1 MMSVISPERA
11 REQLAL
17 MYVNRSQGITGVQ
30 LVEKNGENE
39 LVVDILAPFWTQV
52 GGRLPKTWGGLKV
65 SVAIF
70 DATGEPY
77 PAWLN
82 LQHNSNRP
90 ALVFSEERDPYGP
103 PPPRRRSQGSPF
115 GPPPRIRVSEPS
127 RPPVAR
133 AVMALLLLLGSFFLL
148 KFSIGWAVV
157 GFLSSGF
164 MLGTG
169 IKASSLIDERVYR
182 MAGIAALAMCALG
195 TYLFFLAGTGAL
207 EWVLGAITAFSAG
220 QLTGMFLR
228 AGWDFLREDAL

>member
-1 MMSVISPERA
+1 KSRPLQEPHQNQGKRRGDCPEQQDLGKLHRAEEEGKTRGAHRRLGRREAQGRGRQITRLSDACVALHGSGGQKPASAERFMMSVISPERA

-148 KFSIGWAVV
+148 KFS
-157 GFLSSGF
+157 
-164 MLGTG
+164 
-169 IKASSLIDERVYR
+169 
-182 MAGIAALAMCALG
+182 
-195 TYLFFLAGTGAL
+195 
-207 EWVLGAITAFSAG
+207 
-220 QLTGMFLR
+220 
-228 AGWDFLREDAL
+228 